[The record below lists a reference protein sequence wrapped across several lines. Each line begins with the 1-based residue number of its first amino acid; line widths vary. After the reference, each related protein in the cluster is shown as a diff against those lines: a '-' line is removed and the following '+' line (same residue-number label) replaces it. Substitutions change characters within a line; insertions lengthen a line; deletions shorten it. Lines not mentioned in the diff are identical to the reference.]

1 MKLKWIIM
9 LLSHWTFCTAKNEFY
24 SSTDHMTQL
33 IGIKKHFSQCL
44 ENYISAL
51 ENQTCL
57 LKRVLQGL
65 DSISDGSEDPE
76 KFISNPLTA
85 YKLVRQLRNAGT
97 VFEEVTKKSMSEDLK
112 ALMSKAQVL
121 PSESDL
127 EGIAMAMLRLQ
138 DVYRIDP
145 KNFSGLENTLTLD
158 PDETFHIAVVAH
170 QNQQFQSA
178 SLWIQE
184 TLKKLDEGTDA
195 MVTKQEVL
203 HLLGSVPFQAWNL
216 PIALGQ
222 LLPPGKSRL
231 YILQFSFNHVI
242 LKNTLFLRLMG
253 QGWGEVTI
261 ISCFVLN
268 YIVQMLKYCESKEV
282 LIRSYSMRWY
292 IIFTLSMTLH
302 FDWQTPQREKKL
314 ACRYTTG
321 GGNPL
326 LIYAPAK
333 EEEEWDQPLILRY
346 HDLLS
351 ISDIE
356 IIKRLSRPK
365 LDRATVSD
373 PVAGKMVSMVRV
385 SKSAWLSEDESPV
398 VARANQRI
406 AAITGLDMETAEEL
420 QVANYGIGGQYEP
433 HYDSRLTND
442 SYFELHGERIA
453 TVLVYMTDVEIGGA
467 TVFPNI
473 GAALQPKR
481 GSAVVWFN
489 LLKSGKEDA
498 RTLHAA
504 CPVFA
509 GNKWVA
515 NKWIHTRGQEFRR
528 KCSLSMFD

>member
-1 MKLKWIIM
+1 
-9 LLSHWTFCTAKNEFY
+9 
-24 SSTDHMTQL
+24 MTQL

-44 ENYISAL
+44 GNYIAAL
-51 ENQTCL
+51 EKQKCL

-97 VFEEVTKKSMSEDLK
+97 VIEEVTKKRMS
-112 ALMSKAQVL
+112 Q
-121 PSESDL
+121 
-127 EGIAMAMLRLQ
+127 G
-138 DVYRIDP
+138 
-145 KNFSGLENTLTLD
+145 
-158 PDETFHIAVVAH
+158 
-170 QNQQFQSA
+170 QNQKFQSA

-184 TLKKLDEGTDA
+184 TLRKLDEGADA

-203 HLLGSVPFQAWNL
+203 HLLDSVPFQAWNL

-222 LLPPGKSRL
+222 LLPPDLINLKSL
-231 YILQFSFNHVI
+231 LQPAHSNS
-242 LKNTLFLRLMG
+242 LLENMKG
-253 QGWGEVTI
+253 QNSMHLSISPSDIYALSTPWHSEYEALCRGESI
-261 ISCFVLN
+261 K
-268 YIVQMLKYCESKEV
+268 M
-282 LIRSYSMRWY
+282 
-292 IIFTLSMTLH
+292 
-302 FDWQTPQREKKL
+302 TPQREKKL

-356 IIKRLSRPK
+356 VIKRLSRPK

-442 SYFELHGERIA
+442 SSFELRGERIA
-453 TVLVYMTDVEIGGA
+453 TVLVYMTDVEVGGA

-489 LLKSGKEDA
+489 LLKSGEEDA

-504 CPVFA
+504 CPVFV

-528 KCSLSMFD
+528 RCSLSMFD